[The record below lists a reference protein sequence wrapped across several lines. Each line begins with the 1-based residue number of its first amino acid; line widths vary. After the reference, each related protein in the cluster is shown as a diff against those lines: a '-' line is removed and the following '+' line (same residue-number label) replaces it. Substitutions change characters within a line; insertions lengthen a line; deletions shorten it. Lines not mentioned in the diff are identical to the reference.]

1 LRGPSLLF
9 ALLAIPAALWAGWS
23 LFGRTAGWICAAA
36 AAVLPF
42 LTVYA
47 QEARMYALVA
57 LLSVLA
63 TAAFLHAFGFRRRR
77 YVPAFALLLALLL
90 YTHYWALFFALG
102 GLAALAA
109 LVLAAP
115 STVRR
120 GLALDGALAFGL
132 AALAFVPWLPT
143 LAFHVEHT
151 GAPWSNPPPPGAL
164 VAALALAAAAV
175 PVARLGAD
183 RREGSALGALVL
195 LAAVSLAAGWASAIV
210 EPAWASRY
218 LAVLVGPLLLLAGA
232 ALARVGPL
240 GVVAAAAISCAWL
253 EPGDLVVS
261 TQPEQVPVLA
271 HYLPAGLRY
280 ATPLGPVADPDV
292 MDWRNA
298 LPRLERTAPDEA
310 LVPLLEALPAGARV
324 LLVAPDV
331 GDGGRWRAPWTRLV
345 AARSDEWALA
355 LGADGRFLRVQ
366 SAAPA
371 GSTVRTSVRLTLY
384 AKTRGSS

>member
-1 LRGPSLLF
+1 
-9 ALLAIPAALWAGWS
+9 
-23 LFGRTAGWICAAA
+23 
-36 AAVLPF
+36 VLPF
-42 LTVYA
+42 LTVYG

-63 TAAFLHAFGFRRRR
+63 TAALLHAFAFRRRR
-77 YVPAFALLLALLL
+77 YLPAFALLLALLL

-109 LVLAAP
+109 LVIGAP
-115 STVRR
+115 AR
-120 GLALDGALAFGL
+120 GRWGLVLDGALAFGL

-175 PVARLGAD
+175 PVARLGAV
-183 RREGSALGALVL
+183 RREGAALRALAL
-195 LAAVSLAAGWASAIV
+195 LAAVTLGAGWASAFV

-253 EPGDLVVS
+253 LGAEPQEKSNVAGASAAVGARLEPGDLVVS
-261 TQPEQVPVLA
+261 TQPEQVPVLS

-280 ATPLGPVADPDV
+280 ATPLGPVADPGV

-298 LPRLERTAPDEA
+298 VPRLERTAPEDA

-355 LGADGRFLRVQ
+355 LGQNERFRRVHG
-366 SAAPA
+366 AAPA
-371 GSTVRTSVRLTLY
+371 GPTARTSVRLTLY
-384 AKTRGSS
+384 AKTHGG